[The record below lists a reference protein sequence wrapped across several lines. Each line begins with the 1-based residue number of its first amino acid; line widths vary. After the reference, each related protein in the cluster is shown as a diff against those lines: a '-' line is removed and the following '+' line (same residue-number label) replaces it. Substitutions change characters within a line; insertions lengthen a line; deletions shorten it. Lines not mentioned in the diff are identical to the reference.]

1 MFNFSDTSPDKVTI
15 ADVQALFQLFTKQ
28 DG

>member
-1 MFNFSDTSPDKVTI
+1 VFNFSDTSPDKVTI
-15 ADVQALFQLFTKQ
+15 ADVQALFQLFTEQ